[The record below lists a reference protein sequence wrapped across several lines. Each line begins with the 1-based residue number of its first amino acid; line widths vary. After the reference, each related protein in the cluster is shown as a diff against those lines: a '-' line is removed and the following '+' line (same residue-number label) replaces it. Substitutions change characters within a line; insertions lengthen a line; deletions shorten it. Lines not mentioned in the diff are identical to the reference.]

1 MVTFRH
7 WHHYQHHFKQS
18 PVNAPESAAYVPAE
32 QNKVISLP
40 YISLTASNCS
50 KEQASFDV
58 LVVKK
63 SLPIIAMVND
73 PWPD

>member
-7 WHHYQHHFKQS
+7 WHYQYPFKQS
-18 PVNAPESAAYVPAE
+18 PVDAPKLAMYMPAE

-40 YISLTASNCS
+40 YASFTASNCS
-50 KEQASFDV
+50 KEQALLDI

-63 SLPIIAMVND
+63 SLPIIAVVND